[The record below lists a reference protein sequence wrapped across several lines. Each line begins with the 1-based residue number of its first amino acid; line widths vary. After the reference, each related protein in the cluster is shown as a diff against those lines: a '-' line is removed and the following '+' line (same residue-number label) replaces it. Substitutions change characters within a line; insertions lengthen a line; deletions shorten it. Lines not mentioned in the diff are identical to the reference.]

1 MSKYFL
7 DANIIL
13 DLIDSDRGNME
24 ITRKFVK
31 NAIIKGN
38 KLCTSCDIFTT
49 VYYVASKKLSS
60 QNIIAELEKLLTFI
74 DVIAIDITIIK
85 EAMGL
90 MDEKDDFEDLLQY
103 VCALRSHSNLI
114 ITNDK
119 NFYRGEIGL
128 HSLTHPTLF
137 NATAFMQ

>member
-1 MSKYFL
+1 MTKYFL

-13 DLIDSDRGNME
+13 DLIDSDRGNL
-24 ITRKFVK
+24 ITTKEFVREV
-31 NAIIKGN
+31 ILKGDE
-38 KLCTSCDIFTT
+38 LCTSCDIFTT

-74 DVIAIDITIIK
+74 DVIAIDMDTIK

-90 MDEKDDFEDLLQY
+90 MKENHDFEDLLQY
-103 VCALRSHSNLI
+103 VCALRSRSDMI

-119 NFYRGEIGL
+119 TFYRGEIEIR
-128 HSLTHPTLF
+128 S
-137 NATAFMQ
+137 